1 MQLIRGRGAAVL
13 SRLHGVVRA
22 LRRQIFRV
30 FGIGEGRNRRIPRR
44 ISIRIALD
52 ALLDHPILAGVG
64 GLSCDFPALPIQIR
78 DLDLPFEPAARGEGL
93 ELNVLIRVILHLNR
107 AVAVEGFD
115 AGFVCVICRIED
127 GTDDGDMTAVDFDI
141 ADDEAVIGF
150 VIGNALDFL
159 PRLVRDEDLRAG
171 RHRRCV
177 RHVDFRAAIHV
188 EELVVL
194 RDVDR
199 MIRDAA
205 LDFRVDIHIARGNED
220 IPIRQD
226 AAAERR
232 IRLAVLVDILQTTL
246 VIQRIAADT
255 GNARMRPR
263 AARIIG
269 LDEIAVRCGHIHA
282 ARVNRA
288 LIVHVAIR
296 TRDRDRA
303 ARIVDVAFEI
313 DIRSRVVRRFVAVHI
328 RLRTEIVL
336 NGDRGAAGLVAR
348 LGSKGNG
355 FRLVF
360 VLLLNRRLDRLLAVA
375 LDLGAV
381 EINRA
386 ALTGACRALA
396 ADDVDISRHQ
406 IVRRLIRDLH
416 FRIAARFERARAGDI
431 VPFEDDVPELCGDVA
446 HKEIMRHLRI
456 GLAVEQVVFLAVLY
470 GLAFGDFIAI
480 GIVEFSALLGSLLV
494 IEEILRQLDL
504 GVELMVV
511 VDTDIFR
518 CLLLLFLLRQSVLL
532 RGDCLIILRRVGGN
546 RITVARVVASD
557 RAGICRF
564 RAGLRGIG
572 SGLIQNSHL
581 RRSLCFMVCRLRFR
595 ICRNFC
601 LCRIRRHV
609 LVQRLSGRCRQC
621 IHRLLAIVQCRLRL
635 AFCGFSR
642 GERLLRINHVRSRTV
657 IRGLAVRDLCQS
669 IDLILRLCDF
679 FHIGFLDLW

>member
-1 MQLIRGRGAAVL
+1 ML
-13 SRLHGVVRA
+13 
-22 LRRQIFRV
+22 
-30 FGIGEGRNRRIPRR
+30 
-44 ISIRIALD
+44 
-52 ALLDHPILAGVG
+52 
-64 GLSCDFPALPIQIR
+64 
-78 DLDLPFEPAARGEGL
+78 
-93 ELNVLIRVILHLNR
+93 
-107 AVAVEGFD
+107 
-115 AGFVCVICRIED
+115 
-127 GTDDGDMTAVDFDI
+127 
-141 ADDEAVIGF
+141 
-150 VIGNALDFL
+150 
-159 PRLVRDEDLRAG
+159 
-171 RHRRCV
+171 
-177 RHVDFRAAIHV
+177 
-188 EELVVL
+188 
-194 RDVDR
+194 
-199 MIRDAA
+199 
-205 LDFRVDIHIARGNED
+205 
-220 IPIRQD
+220 
-226 AAAERR
+226 
-232 IRLAVLVDILQTTL
+232 
-246 VIQRIAADT
+246 
-255 GNARMRPR
+255 PR

-269 LDEIAVRCGHIHA
+269 LDEIAVRRGHIHA

-313 DIRSRVVRRFVAVHI
+313 DIRCRVVGRLIVIHI
-328 RLRTEIVL
+328 RLRAEIVL
-336 NGDRGAAGLVAR
+336 EGDRGAACLVAR
-348 LGSKGNG
+348 LGNKGNE

-360 VLLLNRRLDRLLAVA
+360 VLLLNRRLDRLLAVP

-381 EINRA
+381 EINRT
-386 ALTGACRALA
+386 ALAGACRALA

-406 IVRRLIRDLH
+406 IVRRLICDLH
-416 FRIAARFERARAGDI
+416 FRIAARLERARAGDI
-431 VPFEDDVPELCGDVA
+431 VPFEDDVPELRGDVT
-446 HKEIMRHLRI
+446 HEEIMRHLRVS
-456 GLAVEQVVFLAVLY
+456 LAVEQVVFLAVLY
-470 GLAFGDFIAI
+470 DLAFGDFIAI

-518 CLLLLFLLRQSVLL
+518 CLLLLFLLRQGVLL
-532 RGDCLIILRRVGGN
+532 RDHLVILRRVGGN
-546 RITVARVVASD
+546 RIAVARVVASD

-581 RRSLCFMVCRLRFR
+581 RRSLCILICRLRFR

-657 IRGLAVRDLCQS
+657 IRGLAVRDLRQP